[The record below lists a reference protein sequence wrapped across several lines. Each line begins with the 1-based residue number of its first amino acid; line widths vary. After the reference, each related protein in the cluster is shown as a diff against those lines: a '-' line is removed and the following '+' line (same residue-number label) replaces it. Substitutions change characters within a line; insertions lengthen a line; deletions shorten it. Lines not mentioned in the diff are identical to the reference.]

1 MSAYLKYNLVLSAPN
16 IWSEK
21 MNIHEN
27 DPTFKSVFLVS
38 FTIFY
43 LHIENVGFYGL
54 NISFTVCMCIVYS
67 QGHFS
72 MLIEDYNEEN
82 IQLNTLYVAF
92 LDFVNLGGG
101 YTKMQKKSKQDI
113 LLED

>member
-1 MSAYLKYNLVLSAPN
+1 MYVL
-16 IWSEK
+16 
-21 MNIHEN
+21 
-27 DPTFKSVFLVS
+27 
-38 FTIFY
+38 
-43 LHIENVGFYGL
+43 
-54 NISFTVCMCIVYS
+54 CIVYS

-101 YTKMQKKSKQDI
+101 YTKMQK
-113 LLED
+113 

>member
-1 MSAYLKYNLVLSAPN
+1 MYL
-16 IWSEK
+16 
-21 MNIHEN
+21 
-27 DPTFKSVFLVS
+27 
-38 FTIFY
+38 
-43 LHIENVGFYGL
+43 
-54 NISFTVCMCIVYS
+54 YS

-101 YTKMQKKSKQDI
+101 YTKMRKK
-113 LLED
+113 

>member
-1 MSAYLKYNLVLSAPN
+1 MSAYLKYNLVLSAPPN

-67 QGHFS
+67 QGHFF
-72 MLIEDYNEEN
+72 MLIE
-82 IQLNTLYVAF
+82 
-92 LDFVNLGGG
+92 
-101 YTKMQKKSKQDI
+101 
-113 LLED
+113 